1 MNDEKEQAA
10 AKANV
15 MADDSF
21 DSSLIVHPSSLL
33 PVPAPRCGAIEVRLA
48 TAEDI
53 PFMDG
58 LQKLH
63 QKQLGFMPRKTF
75 EGKIA
80 AGHVL
85 VAWASRP
92 CSSDGKDMAGTAMLR
107 KEPLGY

>member
-21 DSSLIVHPSSLL
+21 DSSLIVHPSSFGLQSDSSLIVHPSSLL

-48 TAEDI
+48 RVEDI
-53 PFMDG
+53 PFMDA
-58 LQKLH
+58 LQKKH

-92 CSSDGKDMAGTAMLR
+92 
-107 KEPLGY
+107 